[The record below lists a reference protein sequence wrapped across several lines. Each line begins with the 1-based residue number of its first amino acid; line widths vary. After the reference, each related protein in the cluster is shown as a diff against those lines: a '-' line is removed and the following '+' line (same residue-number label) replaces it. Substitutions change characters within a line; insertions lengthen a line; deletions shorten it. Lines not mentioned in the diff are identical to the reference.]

1 MIARTPG
8 AGTRPRLGGHYST
21 AWGPREI
28 AALTAASISLK
39 VRSSETRVSEY
50 QNGVSRLVGWAIR
63 LAASSEQ
70 GARQAYLRTPD
81 LGGWSGPRQ
90 QSGGNRE
97 SPGSPE
103 RVRSDQRS
111 ESIAN
116 FVTVRCA
123 KGCLRSPPPL
133 IGVVPIGAG
142 SPHRPAGPPRIGHL
156 ARSGASGVEP
166 PAENVGRSNLYRDQ
180 LSVRWRS
187 MPDLGADSSRSV
199 HRHPRAYHLW
209 VFPAAHLGRD
219 EFVGQGLASLL
230 RPRPSDD
237 HGSPFRYE
245 VPELPAAAQRA
256 WHRLGSTYC
265 VAFGEGVGGD
275 RMLYGERNARIG
287 VVLRTRQG
295 QVAVD
300 G

>member
-1 MIARTPG
+1 MRH
-8 AGTRPRLGGHYST
+8 PR
-21 AWGPREI
+21 
-28 AALTAASISLK
+28 
-39 VRSSETRVSEY
+39 
-50 QNGVSRLVGWAIR
+50 
-63 LAASSEQ
+63 
-70 GARQAYLRTPD
+70 
-81 LGGWSGPRQ
+81 
-90 QSGGNRE
+90 
-97 SPGSPE
+97 
-103 RVRSDQRS
+103 
-111 ESIAN
+111 
-116 FVTVRCA
+116 RC
-123 KGCLRSPPPL
+123 
-133 IGVVPIGAG
+133 
-142 SPHRPAGPPRIGHL
+142 PAGPGPPIRDTPGGARYGRPPGVSAESRPGGMVGPASAVWTQQRVAGIPRTGTVRSTQGIFSGIRHCPLTAMMLAVTADRHQVGPVNAGPMNNGRGL
-156 ARSGASGVEP
+156 ARSRSGAPRIEP
-166 PAENVGRSNLYRDQ
+166 TAEDARGPDLDRHH
-180 LSVRWRS
+180 LSVRRRPV
-187 MPDLGADSSRSV
+187 PDLGADSSRSV